1 MKKGFTLAEVLIT
14 LGIIGVVAAMTLPS
28 VINKYRRNVVETRLA
43 KFYSIMNQA
52 LARSKSEKG
61 ELLFE
66 QKDLTDSKY
75 LESWYRENVTKY
87 IKTIYEEGSEKNNTY
102 YKAIFIDGSGFN
114 SYFSGTLPD
123 GTPSLN
129 NLYIFYCI
137 DYKNCKN
144 GHFDGINTFLF
155 IGDIENARIN
165 TYGTNQSHEQLTKD
179 CANIKRSWGCA
190 TLIMQNGWKIPKD
203 YPHLK

>member
-1 MKKGFTLAEVLIT
+1 
-14 LGIIGVVAAMTLPS
+14 MTLPS

-66 QKDLTDSKY
+66 QRDLTDSKY

-87 IKTIYEEGSEKNNTY
+87 IKTIYEEGSDKNNTY
-102 YKAIFIDGSGFN
+102 YKAIFIDGTGFY
-114 SYFSGTLPD
+114 SYFSGTKPD
-123 GTPSLN
+123 GTPGLN

-137 DYKNCKN
+137 DYKSCKH
-144 GHFDGINTFLF
+144 GEFDGINSFLF

>member
-1 MKKGFTLAEVLIT
+1 
-14 LGIIGVVAAMTLPS
+14 MTLPS

-66 QKDLTDSKY
+66 QRDLTDSKY

-87 IKTIYEEGSEKNNTY
+87 IKTIYEEGSDKNNTY
-102 YKAIFIDGSGFN
+102 YKVIFLDGSGFN
-114 SYFSGTLPD
+114 SYFSGTKPD
-123 GTPSLN
+123 GSAGTG
-129 NLYIFYCI
+129 NLYIFYCL
-137 DYKNCKN
+137 DYKSCKL
-144 GHFDGINTFLF
+144 GQYDGINTFLF
-155 IGDIENARIN
+155 IGDIENARIT
-165 TYGTNQSHEQLTKD
+165 TYGINQSHEKLTKY
-179 CANIKRSWGCA
+179 CGGNSKEKRWGCA